1 MVKFWLERFVD
12 EIDEENKEIYT
23 INGGMAVS
31 GPIHIGKLRG
41 EVIYPSVIYRILKNR
56 GKEAKHY
63 VTIYTQDPLK
73 AKEPLVTKKFIE
85 EWKGVRILNVPDPFG
100 DHSNWVEH
108 FYEPYEKCYEEY
120 GITAKPVFTHELYE
134 KDERM
139 HEAINILIKNRDK
152 AREILNKYKGEKLKE
167 NWVPFK
173 PLCKKCFNILT
184 TKATKI
190 EEEKVHYYC
199 EKCGNE
205 GVTSIYEGK
214 LEWRAEWVALWY
226 ALKVD
231 VELYGKDHAAA
242 GGSRDSCNELY
253 SKIFGMKPPKGFGYE
268 WVDLVVNNKREP
280 MGSSEGVSFDVDE
293 WLRVGRPEVLKYWYL
308 IMKAKTHLD
317 FDPSSTIPLLHEE
330 YDKAERVY
338 FNIEKPFNEELL
350 HDIKFSYLA
359 SNDFNPPKEIPL
371 QVPYS
376 YLAIIAQILPHTNK
390 VEEAI
395 KKLRRTGH
403 ITKENLNEGD
413 YVFLEKMISKVS
425 YWVKKYAPS
434 RLIIKLNKE
443 PPVQLKSSLN
453 EQHIEFLKEI
463 SNILNDWDESQASI
477 LENKIYQTI
486 KSKGL
491 TSQEGF
497 RILYQII
504 LGQNSG
510 PKLVSLIQAVGK
522 MEVLKL
528 INGIL
533 SF

>member
-12 EIDEENKEIYT
+12 EIEKENKEIYT

-41 EVIYPSVIYRILKNR
+41 EVIYPSVIYRMLKNR
-56 GKEAKHY
+56 GKEANHL

-100 DHSNWVEH
+100 DHANWVEH
-108 FYEPYEKCYEEY
+108 FYEPYEKCYQEY

-134 KDERM
+134 RNERM
-139 HEAINILIKNRDK
+139 HEAIKTLINKK
-152 AREILNKYKGEKLKE
+152 EEAREILNKYKGEKLKE
-167 NWVPFK
+167 DWIPFK

-184 TKATKI
+184 TKAIKI
-190 EEEKVHYYC
+190 EGEKVYYYC
-199 EKCGNE
+199 GKCGNE
-205 GVTSIYEGK
+205 GETTIYEGK

-226 ALKVD
+226 TLKVD

-253 SKIFGMKPPKGFGYE
+253 SKIFGLQPPKGFGYE
-268 WVDLVVNNKREP
+268 WVDLVINNKREP

-293 WLRVGRPEVLKYWYL
+293 WLKVGRPEVLKYWYL

-317 FDPSSTIPLLHEE
+317 FDPSTTIPLLHEE
-330 YDKAERVY
+330 YDEAERI
-338 FNIEKPFNEELL
+338 FFGIEKPSNEELL
-350 HDIKFSYLA
+350 YDIRFSYIA
-359 SNDFNPPKEIPL
+359 ANDFNPPKEISL
-371 QVPYS
+371 QIPYS
-376 YLAIIAQILPHTNK
+376 FLAIIVQILPPVNK

-403 ITKENLNEGD
+403 IRKENLNEND
-413 YVFLEKMISKVS
+413 YTYLDNMIRKVS
-425 YWVKKYAPS
+425 YWVSKYAPS
-434 RLIIKLNKE
+434 RLKIKLNSE
-443 PPVQLKSSLN
+443 PPIQLKNTLS
-453 EQHIEFLKEI
+453 QQQIDFLKEL
-463 SNILNDWDESQASI
+463 SKAMNEWNENEPNMLES
-477 LENKIYQTI
+477 KIYQLI
-486 KSKGL
+486 KEKGL

-497 RILYQII
+497 KVLYQII

-522 MEVLKL
+522 KEVLKL
-528 INGIL
+528 IDGVL
-533 SF
+533 F

>member
-1 MVKFWLERFVD
+1 
-12 EIDEENKEIYT
+12 
-23 INGGMAVS
+23 
-31 GPIHIGKLRG
+31 
-41 EVIYPSVIYRILKNR
+41 
-56 GKEAKHY
+56 
-63 VTIYTQDPLK
+63 
-73 AKEPLVTKKFIE
+73 
-85 EWKGVRILNVPDPFG
+85 
-100 DHSNWVEH
+100 
-108 FYEPYEKCYEEY
+108 
-120 GITAKPVFTHELYE
+120 
-134 KDERM
+134 
-139 HEAINILIKNRDK
+139 
-152 AREILNKYKGEKLKE
+152 
-167 NWVPFK
+167 
-173 PLCKKCFNILT
+173 
-184 TKATKI
+184 
-190 EEEKVHYYC
+190 
-199 EKCGNE
+199 
-205 GVTSIYEGK
+205 
-214 LEWRAEWVALWY
+214 
-226 ALKVD
+226 
-231 VELYGKDHAAA
+231 
-242 GGSRDSCNELY
+242 
-253 SKIFGMKPPKGFGYE
+253 MKPPKGFGYE